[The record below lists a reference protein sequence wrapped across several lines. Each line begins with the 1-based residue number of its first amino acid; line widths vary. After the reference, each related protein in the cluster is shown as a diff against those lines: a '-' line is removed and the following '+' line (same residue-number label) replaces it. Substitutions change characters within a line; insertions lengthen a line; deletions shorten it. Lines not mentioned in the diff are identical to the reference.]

1 MPFCRPTTS
10 PTTRAQAATRPS
22 WSPFHQVLYPIRKDV
37 GTVMG
42 TVISR
47 LSTSTSGCQLRQA
60 AVDFDKRLSTS
71 TSPRDLRFVDCQGQ
85 VRGPAFVEE
94 FKMRVNAWIRV
105 ARCHDSCRSRR
116 RQVVVGVVD
125 RLLIESKAA
134 CPQPARPFVTQ
145 RFLTQRE
152 FHWSV
157 AIANHQ
163 RYETEGYPILACPC
177 PQILYVTFCEQG
189 EQRPVSRFVSRHTVV
204 TKPLI
209 ITLSRP

>member
-1 MPFCRPTTS
+1 MGRRQACCLDSMNPFRTMCMNSVRATGRGPFCRPTT

-94 FKMRVNAWIRV
+94 FKLRVNAWIRV
-105 ARCHDSCRSRR
+105 VQD
-116 RQVVVGVVD
+116 
-125 RLLIESKAA
+125 
-134 CPQPARPFVTQ
+134 VT
-145 RFLTQRE
+145 
-152 FHWSV
+152 
-157 AIANHQ
+157 
-163 RYETEGYPILACPC
+163 ILAAADVAKSWLASLTGC
-177 PQILYVTFCEQG
+177 
-189 EQRPVSRFVSRHTVV
+189 
-204 TKPLI
+204 
-209 ITLSRP
+209 

>member
-1 MPFCRPTTS
+1 MGRRYACSLDSMNPFRTNVHAQCRSDRQGALLPTNNANNPGAS
-10 PTTRAQAATRPS
+10 RNPAELESVPPS
-22 WSPFHQVLYPIRKDV
+22 AISYPE
-37 GTVMG
+37 
-42 TVISR
+42 
-47 LSTSTSGCQLRQA
+47 GCRHGDGNCNLA

-145 RFLTQRE
+145 RFVTQRE

-177 PQILYVTFCEQG
+177 PQILYVTF
-189 EQRPVSRFVSRHTVV
+189 
-204 TKPLI
+204 
-209 ITLSRP
+209 